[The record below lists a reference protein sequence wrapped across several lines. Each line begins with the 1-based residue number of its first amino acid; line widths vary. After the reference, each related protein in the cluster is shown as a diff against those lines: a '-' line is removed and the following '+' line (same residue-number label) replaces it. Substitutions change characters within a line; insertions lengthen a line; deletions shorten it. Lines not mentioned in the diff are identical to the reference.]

1 MYARH
6 VIADTQSFLSRLSPP
21 LLSLFLHSKT
31 GPGPQ
36 AEYSSSK
43 DVFFLPLKTEVS
55 PMQTGGLALVL
66 LVLWLRDASSQEDPW
81 PDVGG
86 EWIVT
91 YSYAERRGDRGASAR
106 LPASSM

>member
-1 MYARH
+1 
-6 VIADTQSFLSRLSPP
+6 
-21 LLSLFLHSKT
+21 
-31 GPGPQ
+31 
-36 AEYSSSK
+36 
-43 DVFFLPLKTEVS
+43 
-55 PMQTGGLALVL
+55 MQTGGLALVL